1 MCIVEVKE
9 DGEVPLQLGMLWQVK
24 QTKRNGKLVS
34 FKVKEHI
41 RDGQT
46 IFTSFVNRLF

>member
-1 MCIVEVKE
+1 MCIVEMKE
-9 DGEVPLQLGMLWQVK
+9 DGEVPLQLGMLWQDK

-34 FKVKEHI
+34 FIANEHI

-46 IFTSFVNRLF
+46 IS